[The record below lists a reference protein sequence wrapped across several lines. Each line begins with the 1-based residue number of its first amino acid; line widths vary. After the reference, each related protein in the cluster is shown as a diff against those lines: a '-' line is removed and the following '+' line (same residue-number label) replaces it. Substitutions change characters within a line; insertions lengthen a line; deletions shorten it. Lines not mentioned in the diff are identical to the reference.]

1 MPPHCEEQKT
11 TEETV
16 LESDTLRHIVQSGTG
31 QTSYGQLAAQKWT
44 WWPYK
49 RAIKMLFPSSLGY
62 LVVPNRTILWLLE
75 NARGP

>member
-1 MPPHCEEQKT
+1 LPPHCEEQKT

-44 WWPYK
+44 W
-49 RAIKMLFPSSLGY
+49 
-62 LVVPNRTILWLLE
+62 
-75 NARGP
+75 